1 MKRTALCALLIFC
14 ATASTAAAALP
25 QNGELVPGRSLGG
38 IRLGETAAQVRA
50 ALGNRYGVCKGCR
63 TPTWFYTY
71 RPFTREGLAV
81 ELRGGRVSAVWTIWK
96 PAGWHAPKGLQL
108 GAVQEQVTSLAG
120 PLVPL
125 VCGDYD
131 ALIKDTSAAR
141 TVYYVSDGKLWGFG
155 LVRPHTSPC
164 R

>member
-1 MKRTALCALLIFC
+1 MRRAVLCAAVLL

-25 QNGELVPGRSLGG
+25 QSGELVPGRSLGG
-38 IRLGETAAQVRA
+38 IRLGETNAQVRA
-50 ALGNRYGVCKGCR
+50 ALGRRYGVCQGCR
-63 TPTWFYTY
+63 RTTWFYTY

-81 ELRGGRVSAVWTIWK
+81 ELTRGRVSAVWTIWK

-141 TVYYVSDGKLWGFG
+141 TVYYVAGGKLWGFG
-155 LVRPHTSPC
+155 LLRPHASPC